1 MIVVQEVGD
10 VKVVMM
16 FRWIVIMMLHISM
29 MTMTRENGCTTVV
42 LRSWQVG
49 TMMRTIIIIIIIV
62 IVIIFIHTIII
73 IVTITWIYGPGRTW
87 GPGEVINQCFFFL
100 RGGLKQKIYQLK
112 KSTAIFSLEV
122 PLYFYKIFEKSKVGC
137 CYK

>member
-1 MIVVQEVGD
+1 
-10 VKVVMM
+10 M
-16 FRWIVIMMLHISM
+16 F
-29 MTMTRENGCTTVV
+29 
-42 LRSWQVG
+42 
-49 TMMRTIIIIIIIV
+49 
-62 IVIIFIHTIII
+62 
-73 IVTITWIYGPGRTW
+73 
-87 GPGEVINQCFFFL
+87 FFFL